1 MHANSDT
8 ITNTYAA
15 EGEILH
21 VMAQIP
27 HLRVRWLKNNEWLL
41 RWDAV
46 MDDQGQYRAIL
57 LDGALGEC
65 DTDALLTAMASATK
79 RMPRLPDV
87 NHKNKLKDFALK

>member
-1 MHANSDT
+1 MDANSNT
-8 ITNTYAA
+8 ITNIYTA

-21 VMAQIP
+21 VMTQIP
-27 HLRVRWLKNNEWLL
+27 HLRVRWLKHHEWLL

-57 LDGALGEC
+57 LDGTLGEC

-79 RMPRLPDV
+79 RMRRIPDADLQSE
-87 NHKNKLKDFALK
+87 LKAFALE

>member
-1 MHANSDT
+1 
-8 ITNTYAA
+8 
-15 EGEILH
+15 
-21 VMAQIP
+21 
-27 HLRVRWLKNNEWLL
+27 
-41 RWDAV
+41 

-87 NHKNKLKDFALK
+87 DLQNELKDFALE